1 MDEQNLK
8 KEKKKMWTEN
18 LEQLKKDYN
27 ETMVKRGL
35 AAQEGDL
42 KENAAYELLT
52 EHAQV
57 LSAQMNNVQKILAD
71 LEKK

>member
-1 MDEQNLK
+1 MDNNIKE
-8 KEKKKMWTEN
+8 EKKKMWEEN
-18 LEQLKKDYN
+18 LEQLKKDYD
-27 ETMVKRGL
+27 ETMRKRGL

-57 LSAQMNNVQKILAD
+57 LSAQMNNVQKILANLD
-71 LEKK
+71 KK

>member
-1 MDEQNLK
+1 MDNLK
-8 KEKKKMWTEN
+8 QEKKKMWTEN
-18 LEQLKKDYN
+18 LAQLQKDYQ

-57 LSAQMNNVQKILAD
+57 ISAQIRNVRKILSD
-71 LEKK
+71 LELTV